1 VALLYTNT
9 LKKQK
14 GTVNRCEMVFL
25 NIALAIIITMSGL
38 MISAVNIYA
47 VGETARTQSFD
58 INNFK
63 IRNFGID
70 SHNNLF
76 VNVLGQAG
84 GSKPSNPEQLFS
96 YIINTNNGAYAIS
109 SSEEPSKYGAAKITL
124 DQNNCI
130 TSSHDVGQIDLRG
143 NTFTLQNVP
152 VQTVYR
158 VNAVQF
164 NIDDSATC
172 IASVFDSKER

>member
-1 VALLYTNT
+1 MALLYTKT

-70 SHNNLF
+70 SQNNLF

-84 GSKPSNPEQLFS
+84 RLNPQ
-96 YIINTNNGAYAIS
+96 IPNNFFHIS
-109 SSEEPSKYGAAKITL
+109 LTL
-124 DQNNCI
+124 I
-130 TSSHDVGQIDLRG
+130 MVLM
-143 NTFTLQNVP
+143 L
-152 VQTVYR
+152 
-158 VNAVQF
+158 
-164 NIDDSATC
+164 
-172 IASVFDSKER
+172 